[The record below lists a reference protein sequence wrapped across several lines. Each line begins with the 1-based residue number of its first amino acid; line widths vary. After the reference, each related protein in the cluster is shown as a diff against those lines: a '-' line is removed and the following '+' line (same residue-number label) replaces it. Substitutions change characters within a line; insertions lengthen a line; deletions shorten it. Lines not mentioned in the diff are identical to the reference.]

1 MQVCHNPKSTFI
13 TRVDG
18 KVSQATILELYMAE
32 LVGFIATSHNKGGLK
47 ALEEVS
53 VLS

>member
-1 MQVCHNPKSTFI
+1 MQICHNPKSTFI

-18 KVSQATILELYMAE
+18 KVNQATILELYMYE
-32 LVGFIATSHNKGGLK
+32 SHNKGGLK
-47 ALEEVS
+47 VLEEVS

>member
-47 ALEEVS
+47 AYHNLN
-53 VLS
+53 